1 MSSGNMLM
9 AKVAALGGS
18 AATIAQL
25 FEVQPEEV
33 IALLGDQ
40 VKIEA
45 QSLPLDFLA
54 DEQVMIHGA
63 LLINLLAAA
72 SSGGKPTTEILVE
85 TFTAFLELV
94 DQNTRFGFDGVIQ
107 LVEEVMHG
115 KLDQRRCTTCQ
126 SLILTRDGTS
136 GCPFTT
142 SCKFA

>member
-1 MSSGNMLM
+1 M

-18 AATIAQL
+18 AATIAHL

-54 DEQVMIHGA
+54 D
-63 LLINLLAAA
+63 A
-72 SSGGKPTTEILVE
+72 SSGGKPTAEILVE

-94 DQNTRFGFDGVIQ
+94 DQNTRFAFDGVIQ

-136 GCPFTT
+136 DCPFTL
-142 SCKFA
+142 CKFAT